1 MQPRVSPPVIKK
13 SSQGDIEVQRDG
25 SLEKGSVDLVPPH
38 LNGYPLES
46 APNVLPVTNHNTIS
60 YIENDFYE

>member
-1 MQPRVSPPVIKK
+1 M
-13 SSQGDIEVQRDG
+13 QRDG
-25 SLEKGSVDLVPPH
+25 SLEKGSVDLIPPH
-38 LNGYPLES
+38 MSGYPLES